1 MTLQFLRYGVAGSV
15 GTALQ
20 YVILIA
26 LVRFVAVPAVAAS
39 TVGAV
44 AGATVNYALNH
55 RWTFGSTRA
64 HGHALPRFAAV
75 ALAGLA
81 INAIV
86 MSTMLRVAG
95 AHYLTA
101 QVVATCAV
109 FLTGFLV
116 NRSWTF

>member
-26 LVRFVAVPAVAAS
+26 LVQFVAVPAVAAS
-39 TVGAV
+39 TVGAM
-44 AGATVNYALNH
+44 AGATVNYGLNH

-86 MSTMLRVAG
+86 MSTMLRIAG

-109 FLTGFLV
+109 FLAGFLV